1 MAIRIEPRKERII
14 VQVRT
19 GPVPSV
25 LVRRCR
31 PNNRKEKMNFSADVF
46 LMKASS
52 HWTSRQPI
60 SSEIIESQIPIG
72 PSKNTFY
79 NKSKKNFTY
88 LIGQALW

>member
-1 MAIRIEPRKERII
+1 MAIRIEPRKKRII

-31 PNNRKEKMNFSADVF
+31 PNNRKEKKMNFSADVF

-52 HWTSRQPI
+52 NWLSANQVLLFVNQSVVR
-60 SSEIIESQIPIG
+60 
-72 PSKNTFY
+72 
-79 NKSKKNFTY
+79 
-88 LIGQALW
+88 